1 MSTSGK
7 PQDNEGEQSF
17 VVIPVSILQCKKLT
31 TAEQFVM
38 GLIIQ
43 PHDDDDGRY
52 YETVKMTATR
62 LGLNESTVR
71 RVRAKFAKLGF
82 IEKIGFIANRT
93 VYRVNI
99 SAIKEALH
107 V

>member
-1 MSTSGK
+1 MSTNGK

-17 VVIPVSILQCKKLT
+17 VVIPASILQCKKLT
-31 TAEQFVM
+31 TAEQFVI

-43 PHDDDDGRY
+43 SHDENDERY
-52 YETVKMTATR
+52 YETAKMTATR

-71 RVRAKFAKLGF
+71 HIRAKFIKLGF

-99 SAIKEALH
+99 SVIKEALH

>member
-1 MSTSGK
+1 MSANGK

-17 VVIPVSILQCKKLT
+17 VVIPASILQCKKLT

-43 PHDDDDGRY
+43 SHDDNDGRY
-52 YETVKMTATR
+52 YETARMTATR
-62 LGLNESTVR
+62 LGLSESTVR
-71 RVRAKFAKLGF
+71 RARAKFVKLGF
-82 IEKIGFIANRT
+82 IEKVGFIANRT
-93 VYRVNI
+93 VYGVNI
-99 SAIKEALH
+99 GVIKEALN